1 MILVI
6 KENIAKVANIFV
18 QNVGLLVASS
28 KIPPKL
34 ELRMYKKMLLNLM
47 KTVHTGS
54 NIFVIHKKNLFVLF
68 GKENLI
74 SKVYGR
80 VQLIVIRVN
89 LSVFS

>member
-1 MILVI
+1 MSSIQHIMILVI

-54 NIFVIHKKNLFVLF
+54 N
-68 GKENLI
+68 
-74 SKVYGR
+74 SGR
-80 VQLIVIRVN
+80 SHETLMSNAR
-89 LSVFS
+89 